1 MATAADRLPPHNR
14 GCLDRD
20 LQRAI
25 RQELNGKSDADLREF
40 LGNVTEPRSHR
51 EEKACIPN
59 RLTFDED
66 PSLGERSSYDVSADG
81 RFFMVEDVVAESV
94 ASRKPAIRITEN
106 WYEEFR
112 EREQN

>member
-1 MATAADRLPPHNR
+1 M
-14 GCLDRD
+14 
-20 LQRAI
+20 
-25 RQELNGKSDADLREF
+25 
-40 LGNVTEPRSHR
+40 
-51 EEKACIPN
+51 
-59 RLTFDED
+59 TFDED